1 MRILNIFL
9 FTSIILLSVHYRP
22 VIASGHAGS
31 EAIQSGNQEIPEK
44 QILYNG
50 RLWRNEYSQLKGDQF
65 LFSQEYSPGKVTI
78 SDKLFDDI
86 ELRYDIYNDELITKT
101 KQGITLQLNKEMV
114 NAFTMEVNNKSYGF
128 IKLNEDSLNNER
140 GYVNVLYSNNLG
152 LVVKYKKEI
161 LLLAV
166 DKKFD
171 AFFQYH
177 RIYVMKSGK
186 VYPIK
191 KKNDV
196 LKLFPENK
204 QEIRDFIKSNKLAVT
219 RKNPESFI
227 PVIEF
232 IDKLNR

>member
-1 MRILNIFL
+1 MRILKIFL
-9 FTSIILLSVHYRP
+9 FISFILLSDHYCP
-22 VIASGHAGS
+22 VIASGHTGS
-31 EAIQSGNQEIPEK
+31 KAIQPQEQEIPEN

-50 RLWRNEYSQLKGDQF
+50 RIWRNEYSQIKGDQF
-65 LFSQEYSPGKVTI
+65 LFSQEYNPGKVTI
-78 SDKLFDDI
+78 SGKLFDNI

-101 KQGITLQLNKEMV
+101 RQGIILQLNKEMV
-114 NAFTMEVNNKSYGF
+114 NAFSMEVNDKSYDF

-140 GYVNVLYSNNLG
+140 GYVNVLYNNYLG
-152 LVVKYKKEI
+152 LIVKYKKEI

-166 DKKFD
+166 DKKYD

-177 RIYVMKSGK
+177 RIYVMKNGK
-186 VYPIK
+186 VYLIN

-204 QEIRDFIKSNKLAVT
+204 QEIKGFIKSNKLAVT
-219 RKNPESFI
+219 KKNPESFI

-232 IDKLNR
+232 IDKLNF